1 MGNEEGLHLIF
12 FGNKVIFYR
21 VIFYPFNYIKQLLK
35 YLHISYYYILIILI
49 YLSSGRKLYNKNM
62 FASNRYVNLSILR
75 GGEKKNIASKA
86 IRNLYELTR
95 TIVYSNSS

>member
-1 MGNEEGLHLIF
+1 
-12 FGNKVIFYR
+12 
-21 VIFYPFNYIKQLLK
+21 
-35 YLHISYYYILIILI
+35 
-49 YLSSGRKLYNKNM
+49 M

-95 TIVYSNSS
+95 TIVYSNSP